1 MREKN
6 ICRKK
11 KNEKKE
17 GKLLKGLWDFERSNQ
32 MWSKKLKWYI
42 FSCRVQSV
50 HVAVKLNEMCNK
62 I

>member
-11 KNEKKE
+11 KMKKKE